1 MFRVEVTLSDIDR
14 LVQTVEAMRNWLDR
28 QKTAP
33 LTFGYSLTA
42 ARVLF
47 RIDFASETHADAF
60 AEAFDGSIVH

>member
-14 LVQTVEAMRNWLDR
+14 LVQTVEAMRNWLDSQR
-28 QKTAP
+28 FVP

>member
-1 MFRVEVTLSDIDR
+1 V
-14 LVQTVEAMRNWLDR
+14 
-28 QKTAP
+28 P